1 MITYLIIIMV
11 REKLKVGKNRREASF
26 CYLSDYFYGKDDLF
40 LSIVI
45 LLEYFAFFSKIDNN
59 FVK

>member
-1 MITYLIIIMV
+1 MV
-11 REKLKVGKNRREASF
+11 REKLKVGKNGREASF

-40 LSIVI
+40 LSIII